1 MNIIYKQL
9 YSCGYIKYGYSG
21 NYESR
26 SKSYRT
32 HTGDLILKTIKFPN
46 KDKVDELAIHEYL
59 IRFLGLQP
67 VEGCKEIFKDP
78 GGLNLIDGDLTLE
91 TFYRHLHTLD
101 YIPPGSG
108 KIAGLLKKR
117 IQSLHILFESKD
129 LDEHT
134 INAMSNL
141 ICSWDGNV
149 EQDNIFVKAR
159 SDYQYRN
166 RIIRSDLTIQDL
178 LDVWFRWDWEIL
190 KKKGL

>member
-32 HTGDLILKTIKFPN
+32 HTGDLILKTIEFPN
-46 KDKVDELAIHEYL
+46 KDKMDELAIHEYL
-59 IRFLGLQP
+59 TRLLGLQP
-67 VEGCKEIFKDP
+67 VEGCREIFKDP
-78 GGLNLIDGDLTLE
+78 GNLNLIDDDLTLE
-91 TFYRHLHTLD
+91 TFYRHLHEVD

-117 IQSLHILFESKD
+117 IQSLHILFEND
-129 LDEHT
+129 TVDEWT
-134 INAMSNL
+134 INLMSNL
-141 ICSWDGNV
+141 ICSLEGNIG
-149 EQDNIFVKAR
+149 QNNIFIKAR
-159 SDYQYRN
+159 SDSQYKDK
-166 RIIRSDLTIQDL
+166 IIRSGLTVRDL
-178 LDVWFRWDWEIL
+178 LDIWFKWDWELL

>member
-1 MNIIYKQL
+1 MNIIYKHL
-9 YSCGYIKYGYSG
+9 YPCGYIKYGYSG
-21 NYESR
+21 NYENR

-67 VEGCKEIFKDP
+67 VNGCKEIFKDP
-78 GGLNLIDGDLTLE
+78 GNLNLIDSDLTLE
-91 TFYRHLHTLD
+91 TFYHHLHSLG

-117 IQSLHILFESKD
+117 IQSLHILFGNDSMD
-129 LDEHT
+129 DTT
-134 INAMSNL
+134 INAMSHL
-141 ICSWDGNV
+141 ICSLDGNV
-149 EQDNIFVKAR
+149 GQNNIFVKAR
-159 SDYQYRN
+159 SDHQYKDK
-166 RIIRSDLTIQDL
+166 IIKSGLTVRDL
-178 LDVWFRWDWEIL
+178 LDVWFKWDWEIL